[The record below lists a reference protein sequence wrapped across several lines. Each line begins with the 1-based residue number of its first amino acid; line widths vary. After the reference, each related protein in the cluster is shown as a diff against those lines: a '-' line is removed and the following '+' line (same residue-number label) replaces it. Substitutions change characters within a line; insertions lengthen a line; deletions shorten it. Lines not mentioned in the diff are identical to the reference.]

1 MDTIE
6 ELKYYC
12 NEPYPVGALMLT
24 GEWGCGK
31 TYLIN
36 NTLEEELKTTHVI
49 LRVSLFGIESVE
61 ELHKEVKKCWVY
73 ALAKSREPIS
83 GISEKAKKAGGVI
96 KTFAEKGVE
105 FLPDSIKT
113 IANGVLSLDVID
125 FVKIEPLMEGK
136 RVVLVFDDLE
146 RKSISIKGL
155 LGCINDY
162 CENQH
167 ISTIVVA
174 NEEKI
179 NPTEDEK
186 KQYDEIKEK
195 IIQRTIRYTPDY
207 SAVVS
212 NVISSIVHENEKT
225 EVDSYGA
232 FLENNEDAINS
243 IFSGASIDD
252 IPLNQ
257 LVSKKYAGSSKE
269 ELENEKEKKQELLKH
284 RPHNIRSL
292 KCAIQDFRRVYSLLV
307 EKHIDNKEK
316 WLFTYLSY
324 VLCFRAGL
332 IPESSKYGTLFS
344 DEKVSILYPGFYDDK
359 YITSGIKQWIRH
371 GEWENDALNEELN
384 RIVNREKAITP
395 EDKARTYGI
404 LDLDE
409 ADMKEGYPRLLEKAY
424 AGTLELDDYVNLLCN
439 SCLAR
444 KNNIQ
449 PFDIDWEKLCNG
461 ISVRIATMLQEE
473 IDEPCYCRRIG
484 EDRKEEYLPK
494 EWNAYKIIDEFL
506 SANTLMFKKNK
517 ALYVGLIKT
526 EPLSALIQTQN
537 KRFDIFDIEMAEA
550 TAMGFEAAPNAEKNS
565 FIDYFKRMWQAN
577 ICSQDYKIKLPEEGF
592 QELKNR
598 ISQLLNKY
606 QAESLSIAEVH
617 TRRFLET
624 IDDLIS
630 EQKQRVK
637 KVSNK
642 EGKAAEELS

>member
-24 GEWGCGK
+24 GEWRCGK

-225 EVDSYGA
+225 EEESYGV

-371 GEWENDALNEELN
+371 GEWENNALNEELN

>member
-225 EVDSYGA
+225 EEESYGV

-526 EPLSALIQTQN
+526 DPLSALIQTQN

>member
-1 MDTIE
+1 
-6 ELKYYC
+6 
-12 NEPYPVGALMLT
+12 MLT

-225 EVDSYGA
+225 EEESYGV

>member
-212 NVISSIVHENEKT
+212 NVISSIEHENEKT
-225 EVDSYGA
+225 EEESYGV

-307 EKHIDNKEK
+307 EKHK
-316 WLFTYLSY
+316 
-324 VLCFRAGL
+324 
-332 IPESSKYGTLFS
+332 
-344 DEKVSILYPGFYDDK
+344 
-359 YITSGIKQWIRH
+359 
-371 GEWENDALNEELN
+371 
-384 RIVNREKAITP
+384 
-395 EDKARTYGI
+395 
-404 LDLDE
+404 
-409 ADMKEGYPRLLEKAY
+409 
-424 AGTLELDDYVNLLCN
+424 
-439 SCLAR
+439 
-444 KNNIQ
+444 
-449 PFDIDWEKLCNG
+449 
-461 ISVRIATMLQEE
+461 
-473 IDEPCYCRRIG
+473 
-484 EDRKEEYLPK
+484 
-494 EWNAYKIIDEFL
+494 
-506 SANTLMFKKNK
+506 
-517 ALYVGLIKT
+517 
-526 EPLSALIQTQN
+526 
-537 KRFDIFDIEMAEA
+537 
-550 TAMGFEAAPNAEKNS
+550 
-565 FIDYFKRMWQAN
+565 
-577 ICSQDYKIKLPEEGF
+577 
-592 QELKNR
+592 
-598 ISQLLNKY
+598 
-606 QAESLSIAEVH
+606 SLS
-617 TRRFLET
+617 
-624 IDDLIS
+624 S
-630 EQKQRVK
+630 
-637 KVSNK
+637 
-642 EGKAAEELS
+642 

>member
-83 GISEKAKKAGGVI
+83 GISEKAKKDGGVI

-225 EVDSYGA
+225 EEESYGV

-592 QELKNR
+592 QELKKR

-637 KVSNK
+637 KV
-642 EGKAAEELS
+642 

>member
-212 NVISSIVHENEKT
+212 NVISSIVHENEKM
-225 EVDSYGA
+225 EEESYGV
-232 FLENNEDAINS
+232 FLENNEDAIHS

-269 ELENEKEKKQELLKH
+269 ELENEKEKIQELLKH

-637 KVSNK
+637 RFKIRREKQQKS
-642 EGKAAEELS
+642 

>member
-225 EVDSYGA
+225 EEESYGV